1 MNSESM
7 NLLARLSGVS
17 TPRGL
22 MQASQSNQGDGA
34 VDGFASLLNLAK
46 AGQVSSDRLV
56 EPGRDVQVSL
66 TQQQQGRLAAA
77 VDQAQSAGLSRAL
90 VLMDGKALVVDVT
103 ARTIESQ
110 LTDESG
116 VLDGVDGVISVPPV
130 TWASAAGA
138 TGETETLAG
147 SHSLLARLAA
157 AGASVLTGA

>member
-1 MNSESM
+1 MNSESI

-17 TPRGL
+17 APRGAV
-22 MQASQSNQGDGA
+22 QNATGDSS
-34 VDGFASLLNLAK
+34 VDGFASLLNMARS
-46 AGQVSSDRLV
+46 GQVSSDRLV

-66 TQQQQGRLAAA
+66 SPKQQERLAVA
-77 VDQAQSAGLSRAL
+77 VDQAQSQGLSRAL

-116 VLDGVDGVISVPPV
+116 VLDGVDGVVSVPPV

-138 TGETETLAG
+138 TGEAESLMA
-147 SHSLLARLAA
+147 SRSLLTRLA
-157 AGASVLTGA
+157 TGAARAIERA